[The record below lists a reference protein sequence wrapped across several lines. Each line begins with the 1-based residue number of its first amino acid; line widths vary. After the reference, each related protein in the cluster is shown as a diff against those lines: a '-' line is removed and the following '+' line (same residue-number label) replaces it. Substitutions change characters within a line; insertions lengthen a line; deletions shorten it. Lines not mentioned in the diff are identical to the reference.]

1 MKIYNRRYET
11 LSFEDREQLKLE
23 RLQATINRAYKNVE
37 FYHNEMKAR
46 EISPRDI
53 TDISDLRKIGFTTR
67 EDLSYNYPYGLFSV
81 PLRDIVRIN
90 STSGMSGKP
99 VVMGYTRND
108 LGVWTELLSRLYVA
122 SGVDADDIVQI
133 CFVYG
138 LANWG
143 RGMKAAAENIEASV
157 IPMSALNPEKEIMIM
172 SDYKTSCLVS
182 TPSHA
187 LHLALQLSEM
197 GIDPEKISIKRGI
210 LISESLNE
218 DDRKKIE
225 SVLKIKVSTAYG
237 IPEAIGPG
245 IAYECSNG
253 KLHIAEDHFIVE
265 VVDPE
270 SGEPKDPGEKGELV
284 LTTITTKAFPL
295 LRFRT
300 GDISRIIT
308 DKKCKCTRTLSTLE
322 IPNERTD
329 DMLSIRGVK
338 VYPTQIERIITDIL
352 GVIPPYVIIL
362 RKARE
367 LDEVDILI
375 EEVESLFSD
384 EIKVL
389 EEIISRIEGDLWE
402 VLGIRANVK
411 LVEHFTMEELKK
423 GGKKVIYKKNI

>member
-1 MKIYNRRYET
+1 MKIYNRIYET
-11 LSFEDREQLKLE
+11 LSHEDREQLKLE
-23 RLQATINRAYKNVE
+23 RLQSTINRAYKNVE
-37 FYHNEMKAR
+37 FYNNEMKAR
-46 EISPRDI
+46 EITPRDI
-53 TDISDLRKIGFTTR
+53 TSVSDLGKLGFTTR

-90 STSGMSGKP
+90 STSGMTGKP
-99 VVMGYTRND
+99 VVMGYTKND

-143 RGMKAAAENIEASV
+143 RGMKTAAENIEASV
-157 IPMSALNPEKEIMIM
+157 IPMSALNPEKQIMIM

-182 TPSHA
+182 TPSYA
-187 LHLALQLSEM
+187 RHLAMLISEM
-197 GIDPEKISIKRGI
+197 GITTKKLSLKRGI
-210 LISESLNE
+210 LISETLAE
-218 DDRKKIE
+218 DVRKKIE
-225 SVLKIKVSTAYG
+225 SGLKVKVSTAYG

-245 IAYECSNG
+245 IAYECPKE
-253 KLHIAEDHFIVE
+253 KLHIAEDHFILE
-265 VVDPE
+265 VVDPKT
-270 SGEPKDPGEKGELV
+270 GEPKAPGEKGELV

-295 LRFRT
+295 IRFRT
-300 GDISRIIT
+300 GDISSIVT
-308 DKKCKCTRTLSTLE
+308 GDKCACGRTLPTLE
-322 IPNERTD
+322 MPEERTD

-338 VYPTQIERIITDIL
+338 VYPSQIERIISDIL
-352 GVIPPYVIIL
+352 GETPPYVITIY
-362 RKARE
+362 KVRE

-389 EEIISRIEGDLWE
+389 EEIISRIEGDLLDI
-402 VLGIRANVK
+402 LGIRANVK

-423 GGKKVIYKKNI
+423 CGKKVIYK